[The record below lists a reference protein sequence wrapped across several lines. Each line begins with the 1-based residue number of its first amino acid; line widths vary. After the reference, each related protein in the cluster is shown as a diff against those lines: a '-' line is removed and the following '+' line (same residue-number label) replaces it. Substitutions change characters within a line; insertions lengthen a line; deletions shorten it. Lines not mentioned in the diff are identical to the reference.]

1 MDYDWFVNYIWKARL
16 CNLNLEIYV
25 ICKDHCFVWS
35 DQRVIDQ
42 NTNHWKIA
50 IICWKID
57 EKEGKS
63 WISNHCPFHFWRKE
77 FSFALLSS
85 IYCYFLESTS
95 RVQRCPRLECVQ
107 THLVAKKKR
116 RKVYFVKRVLSV
128 VLIHV
133 KAWNWSTLDCIGE
146 FKTCSRCKKA
156 IYCSKECQVA
166 HWKNG
171 HKQVCKPAVCL
182 DLRDSRV
189 MMNWLWSCCYSY
201 MNDFILIFIEHYFCW
216 SEDWNYC

>member
-1 MDYDWFVNYIWKARL
+1 MFFKKSW
-16 CNLNLEIYV
+16 
-25 ICKDHCFVWS
+25 
-35 DQRVIDQ
+35 
-42 NTNHWKIA
+42 
-50 IICWKID
+50 
-57 EKEGKS
+57 KEGKS

-116 RKVYFVKRVLSV
+116 RKVYFVKRFLSV

-133 KAWNWSTLDCIGE
+133 EAWNWPVFDCIGE

-201 MNDFILIFIEHYFCW
+201 MNDFMLIFIEHYFCW